1 MRIAIKMSILNWI
14 RERETEGQYTFSVKE
29 AQSAFPSMSSGILQ
43 NELFRLS
50 GHREITAV
58 HKGFYVRIP
67 ARYRNWE
74 FLPAYFYIDQLMEY
88 LKKPYYISLLTAGAL
103 HGAAHQAPQRFCVFT
118 TLPAAKT
125 SERINPIIAWNYR
138 RIIPESL
145 LLKKQSETGEIRYS
159 NAELTAVDLVQY
171 SHCIGGMSRAATV
184 LAELLECTDFKNA
197 DESLFKIGTVSAF
210 QRLGYIM
217 EDVLNDSKQAEELYE
232 RLHNARLQ
240 FRWSPL
246 SKQIRHGIIY
256 DQNSRWHIHVNVI
269 PEVDDL

>member
-1 MRIAIKMSILNWI
+1 MSILNWI

-67 ARYRNWE
+67 VRYRNWE
-74 FLPAYFYIDQLMEY
+74 FLPPYFYIDQLMEY
-88 LKKPYYISLLTAGAL
+88 LKKPYYISLLSAGEL
-103 HGAAHQAPQRFCVFT
+103 HGAAHQRPQRLCVFT

-171 SHCIGGMSRAATV
+171 SHRIGGMSRAATV
-184 LAELLECTDFKNA
+184 LAELLECTDFAKVDKYLYDFCPA
-197 DESLFKIGTVSAF
+197 TAV
-210 QRLGYIM
+210 QRLGFIM
-217 EDVLNDSKQAEELYE
+217 DVILDEQKQAKVLYKYAKQ
-232 RLHNARLQ
+232 HGKN
-240 FRWSPL
+240 FRWIPL
-246 SKQIRHGIIY
+246 SKRRPMKES
-256 DQNSRWHIHVNVI
+256 DPRNSRWKII
-269 PEVDDL
+269 EDTQIEIDDI